1 MTTDKEVLLYECETT
16 TLCLDVC
23 SSVRDIFGDDD
34 NFNIFFYAQEHNGR
48 LDKLVPLKMK
58 SQTVITQKIL

>member
-23 SSVRDIFGDDD
+23 SSVRDIFDDDD
-34 NFNIFFYAQEHNGR
+34 NFNIFFCAQEHNGR
-48 LDKLVPLKMK
+48 LDKLVP
-58 SQTVITQKIL
+58 